1 MKALRARVTRRAFG
15 LGAIASVA
23 VPATAPAAPPPAA
36 AVKQRVLTLQP
47 ALEEYLRKAMADWH
61 VPGAALGVIAGGD
74 LVLAKG
80 YGVRDSET
88 GAPVDAD
95 TVFQI
100 GSMTKAF
107 GAATEAVMV
116 DQGKLRWNDRVLD
129 HFPEFELW
137 DPWVTREFQIV
148 DLLAQRSGLRPYVLD
163 RLQPLGFAPDLRI
176 RGLRHAAP
184 ITSFRSSFAYQNI
197 LHLVA
202 GKIVAKLAGEAS
214 WEDALTKLILRPLA
228 MTATTMTAQG
238 IQSHPNHAT
247 GHIYRDGSIRRLPFL
262 ADFYDVGAAGNINSS
277 LTDMLQW
284 FALQLGRGSLRG
296 KRLVSE
302 AALTDTW
309 KPRIDTAPSAP
320 FPDGWSAYAS
330 GWVFRMTANGSVVWH
345 NGGTGLFKSH
355 GGFVPELGAAI
366 ILLTNEGT
374 GLMPDSV
381 AFWFY
386 DKVLGNPERDYS
398 RLNLDQF
405 QAASAAARAAA
416 TPPMPPAPPGPAADY
431 EGIYDSPITGP
442 AEVAHHSGTI
452 RLTFDATRSVFT
464 LEPWSGDVRVLT
476 PTDRDLLAIA
486 KSGDPDLMRF
496 LRDARGRVVS
506 LRFVDDEDLL
516 WTRRG

>member
-23 VPATAPAAPPPAA
+23 VPAAAPAAQPEAA

-61 VPGAALGVIAGGD
+61 VPGAAVGVIAGGEV
-74 LVLAKG
+74 VLAKG

-95 TVFQI
+95 T
-100 GSMTKAF
+100 
-107 GAATEAVMV
+107 
-116 DQGKLRWNDRVLD
+116 GKLRWNDRVLD

-163 RLQPLGFAPDLRI
+163 RLQPLGSAPDLRI

-202 GKIVAKLAGEAS
+202 GRIVAKLAGEAS

-228 MTATTMTAQG
+228 MTATSMTAQA
-238 IQSHPNHAT
+238 IQSHPNHAS

-296 KRLVSE
+296 QRLVSE

-309 KPRIDTAPSAP
+309 KPRIDTAPP
-320 FPDGWSAYAS
+320 P
-330 GWVFRMTANGSVVWH
+330 
-345 NGGTGLFKSH
+345 
-355 GGFVPELGAAI
+355 
-366 ILLTNEGT
+366 
-374 GLMPDSV
+374 
-381 AFWFY
+381 
-386 DKVLGNPERDYS
+386 
-398 RLNLDQF
+398 RLSPM
-405 QAASAAARAAA
+405 AGR
-416 TPPMPPAPPGPAADY
+416 PMP
-431 EGIYDSPITGP
+431 
-442 AEVAHHSGTI
+442 
-452 RLTFDATRSVFT
+452 
-464 LEPWSGDVRVLT
+464 
-476 PTDRDLLAIA
+476 RDG
-486 KSGDPDLMRF
+486 SCG
-496 LRDARGRVVS
+496 
-506 LRFVDDEDLL
+506 
-516 WTRRG
+516 